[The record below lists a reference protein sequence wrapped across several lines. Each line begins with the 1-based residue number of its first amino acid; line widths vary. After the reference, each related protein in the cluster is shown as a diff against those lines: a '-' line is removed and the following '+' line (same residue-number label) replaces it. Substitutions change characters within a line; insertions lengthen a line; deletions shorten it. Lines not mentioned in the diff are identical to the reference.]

1 MARLQAFQD
10 TSYKSVGGYYWFLFF
25 MARARNVS
33 SGVWTYNVRIVIR
46 DSCSTCFARALCCHD
61 LYRSTSFFSKNT
73 PLCSMNDH
81 KGDQVAVC
89 KSIVLQA

>member
-33 SGVWTYNVRIVIR
+33 SGV
-46 DSCSTCFARALCCHD
+46 
-61 LYRSTSFFSKNT
+61 
-73 PLCSMNDH
+73 
-81 KGDQVAVC
+81 
-89 KSIVLQA
+89 